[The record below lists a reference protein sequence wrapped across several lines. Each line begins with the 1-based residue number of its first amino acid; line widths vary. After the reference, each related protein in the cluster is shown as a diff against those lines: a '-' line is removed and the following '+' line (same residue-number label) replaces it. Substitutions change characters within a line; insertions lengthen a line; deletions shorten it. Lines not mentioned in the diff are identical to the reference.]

1 MGKSEVIQGILF
13 EDDYIIRSQGT
24 LVTQPEVALIE
35 LVANAW
41 DAGATTVKITIPEK
55 HGELLTIEDNGI
67 GLSKEEFHNIWMKL
81 RYDRLRS
88 QGNKVVFPE
97 GIKGNRFA
105 YGRNGI
111 GRHGLLCF
119 NDQYRVKTTKNG
131 QMSIF
136 TLSTNQDG
144 QPLAIVNEFQK
155 SSKGHGTTLEVEVN
169 RNLPQVERIRDIICA
184 KFLHDPQFRIVINNV
199 HLQLDDLSGLI
210 SKEDLKVED
219 ANITVTVILVDS
231 KKSIRKC
238 LYQGIAFWHRGRLVG
253 EPSWI
258 LGHEFILDGRTSLAK
273 RYNVVVQSYD
283 LEDQINEAWT
293 DFKNTETMQKVY
305 KAISE
310 YLDQKFREIALKS
323 IEETKTS
330 IKMEMEEKLK
340 NVSPLTLHEVDE
352 VIESIA
358 INSPK
363 ARQETV
369 IVAVEAVINLQKSK
383 NGEEL
388 LAKLVSFT
396 EDDVIGLNELLKKWT
411 VNDALIVLNEID
423 KRISIIEAI
432 RKLSGDATI
441 DELHILHPLVTEARW
456 LFGHEYDSA
465 EYISN
470 RQLQTIAKNLFK
482 HKKLSEKDST
492 INLQKRPDL
501 VVLPDNTT
509 ISLTGI
515 EDFIESDGL
524 ANVGKILLIELKKGG
539 FNITRKERQQTQDY
553 VEDLR
558 KLSGKEIPIIAFLV
572 GESMDITDN
581 VISFGPN
588 NIRKVTVVTYS
599 QLVDTA
605 EKRMF
610 GLRQKLCSMYD
621 DVPGMELYRQL
632 KLPF

>member
-1 MGKSEVIQGILF
+1 MSEVIQGILF
-13 EDDYIIRSQGT
+13 ENDYILRSQGT

-41 DAGATTVKITIPEK
+41 DAGATSVKITIPEK
-55 HGELLTIEDNGI
+55 HGELLTIKDNGI
-67 GLSKEEFHNIWMKL
+67 GLSKEEFHNVWMKL
-81 RYDRLRS
+81 RYDRLRN

-119 NDQYRVKTTKNG
+119 NNQYSVKTTKNG

-144 QPLAIVNEFQK
+144 QPLAIVSEFLK
-155 SSKGHGTTLEVEVN
+155 PSKVHGTILEVEVT
-169 RNLPQVERIRDIICA
+169 RNLPQVDRIRDIICA
-184 KFLHDPQFRIVINNV
+184 KFLHDPQFRIIINNV
-199 HLQLDDLSGLI
+199 HLQLDDLRGFI
-210 SKEDLKVED
+210 SKEEVKVED
-219 ANITVTVILVDS
+219 TDITVTVILVDS
-231 KKSIRKC
+231 KKSIRKN
-238 LYQGIAFWHRGRLVG
+238 LYQGIAFWYRGRLVG

-273 RYNVVVQSYD
+273 RFNVVVQSND
-283 LEDQINEAWT
+283 LEDQINESWT

-305 KAISE
+305 KTISE
-310 YLDQKFREIALKS
+310 YLDQKFREIAMNS
-323 IEETKTS
+323 VEETKST
-330 IKMEMEEKLK
+330 IKKELEEKLK
-340 NVSPLTLHEVDE
+340 NASPLTLHEVDE

-363 ARQETV
+363 ARQETM

-396 EDDVIGLNELLKKWT
+396 EDDVTGLNELLKKWT

-465 EYISN
+465 EYSSD
-470 RQLQTIAKNLFK
+470 RQLQTIAKSLFK
-482 HKKLSEKDST
+482 QKKSSEKDSS

-524 ANVGKILLIELKKGG
+524 SNVGKILLIELKKGG
-539 FNITRKERQQTQDY
+539 FSITRKERQQTQDY

-558 KLSGKEIPIIAFLV
+558 KLSGKEIPITAFLV
-572 GESMDITDN
+572 GESMN
-581 VISFGPN
+581 VTENFMAFGPN

-632 KLPF
+632 KLSF